1 MYSIGLSTCGKEIC
15 DDLFAEYEKNGITEV
30 ELSGNFR
37 EYKAEDYKKIYDMA
51 KKHNL
56 NLWSLHLPFYPF
68 DEIDLSWPE
77 YAEHTLEVHSQ
88 FIKYGTEIGIKTFI
102 VHSSAPFKDISETPV
117 RMECAKKSLA
127 KLAEIADSCGATI
140 AVETLCADTL
150 PKHSTAM
157 KELLSVSDKLRICLD
172 TNHLLA
178 GEDFPEFL
186 ENLGHKLV
194 TLHVSDYDYIN
205 ERHWLPGEGK
215 IDWQKMISILKNIGY
230 NGPWLYELV
239 FRPEPTINRD
249 RDLTCEDLVR
259 NATEIFE
266 NKPLT
271 ILGTPKE
278 DLYK

>member
-1 MYSIGLSTCGKEIC
+1 MNIGISTAAQGISEEF
-15 DDLFAEYEKNGITEV
+15 FAKCEKAGITHI
-30 ELSGNFR
+30 ELSGNLR
-37 EYKAEDYKKIYDMA
+37 DYTAEDLKNVADMA

-56 NLWSLHLPFYPF
+56 TLWSLHLPFYPF

-77 YAEHTLEVHSQ
+77 YSEHTLEVHAG
-88 FIKYGTEIGIKTFI
+88 FLKLGTDIGIKNFI
-102 VHSSAPFKDISETPV
+102 VHSSAPFEDISETPV
-117 RMECAKKSLA
+117 RMECAKESLK
-127 KLAEIADSCGATI
+127 KLAEMADEYGAVI
-140 AVETLCADTL
+140 AVETLCANTL

-157 KELLSVSDKLRICLD
+157 KELLSGSEKLRICLD

-186 ENLGHKLV
+186 ENLGEKLI
-194 TLHVSDYDYIN
+194 TLHVSDYDYVN

-215 IDWQKMISILKNIGY
+215 IDWQKMMQILRKLNY
-230 NGPWLYELV
+230 SGPWLYELI

-249 RDLTCEDLVR
+249 RDLTCEDIVR
-259 NATEIFE
+259 NAKEIFE
-266 NKPLT
+266 NKPIT